1 VLKSKGIF
9 PGHLVCI
16 VIIAFLT
23 ITIVF
28 SPIMTFSQ
36 LVDVQQENNSSS
48 TSNKVV
54 ILTFGNGPKSQ
65 YTDAKPILDKYG
77 FKASF
82 FVVCDWIDSDEDND
96 NSHMT
101 WQDIET
107 LHNEGHDIGAK
118 SLNHK
123 DLTTLSPS
131 ELDFEVGQSKKCL
144 ADHNIDARVFGT
156 PYGKGWDDLT
166 VIDTI
171 AKYYDF
177 AITGFSKLMYLNC
190 DGWNE
195 QEEVDSYN
203 SNVQTDCRTYFD
215 DGTLT
220 YANRYSIKEW
230 SHSNADK
237 EYFGNDQ
244 IIFEEF
250 VKAVNSQENFNGDG
264 TIRAIPIIAYHD
276 LDYNITAH
284 STGVNLFD
292 AEMKYLYDN
301 GFTVLTM
308 ADLGYDESTHQLYIE
323 YIGPSTIKHI
333 GSTTQIEAA
342 VPDDDDND
350 AAAEVEDDMGLE
362 SDNDADIGFD
372 NGDQEEDFEG
382 EGDSNEFSESNTGE
396 EEDDDDDD
404 DGSGS

>member
-1 VLKSKGIF
+1 MIKSIVSF
-9 PGHLVCI
+9 SGHLVCI

-28 SPIMTFSQ
+28 SPIMTIFSQ
-36 LVDVQQENNSSS
+36 LVDIQQENNSSS
-48 TSNKVV
+48 STSNKEV
-54 ILTFGNGPKSQ
+54 ILTFGNAPKSQ

-82 FVVCDWIDSDEDND
+82 FVVCNWISDSDKD

-107 LHNEGHDIGAK
+107 LHNEGHDIEAK

-123 DLTTLSPS
+123 ELTTLSAS

-144 ADHNIDARVFGT
+144 DDQNIDARVFGT
-156 PYGKGWDDLT
+156 PYGEGWDNST

-195 QEEVDSYN
+195 QEEEAVVEEEEEEDGDK
-203 SNVQTDCRTYFD
+203 SNVQTDCRTYSN

-220 YANRYSIKEW
+220 YANRYSIREW
-230 SHSNADK
+230 SHDSANK
-237 EYFGNDQ
+237 EYDNDNKMY
-244 IIFEEF
+244 EEF
-250 VKAVNSQENFNGDG
+250 VNVVNSQENFNRDG
-264 TIRAIPIIAYHD
+264 IIRAIPIIAYHD
-276 LDYNITAH
+276 LDYGYRTPD
-284 STGVNLFD
+284 STNVNLFD

-308 ADLGYDESTHQLYIE
+308 ADLGYDENINQLYISSSL
-323 YIGPSTIKHI
+323 INQ
-333 GSTTQIEAA
+333 TT
-342 VPDDDDND
+342 N
-350 AAAEVEDDMGLE
+350 
-362 SDNDADIGFD
+362 
-372 NGDQEEDFEG
+372 
-382 EGDSNEFSESNTGE
+382 SNRIT
-396 EEDDDDDD
+396 
-404 DGSGS
+404 

>member
-1 VLKSKGIF
+1 LRCILGVKKIRSF
-9 PGHLVCI
+9 GHLVS
-16 VIIAFLT
+16 VSAF
-23 ITIVF
+23 ITIMIEF
-28 SPIMTFSQ
+28 SLPITTFGQ
-36 LVDVQQENNSSS
+36 LEIQQKES
-48 TSNKVV
+48 TSNNKVV
-54 ILTFGNGPKSQ
+54 ILTFGNAPKSQ
-65 YTDAKPILDKYG
+65 YTEAKPILDKYG

-82 FVVCDWIDSDEDND
+82 FVVCNWINSDKD

-107 LHNEGHDIGAK
+107 LYNEGHDIGAK

-123 DLTTLSPS
+123 DLTTLTAS

-156 PYGKGWDDLT
+156 PYGKGWDDPT

-190 DGWNE
+190 DGWKA

-250 VKAVNSQENFNGDG
+250 VKAVNSQDEFNRDG

-276 LDYNITAH
+276 LDHNITPD
-284 STGVNLFD
+284 STSVNLFD

-308 ADLGYDESTHQLYIE
+308 ADLAYDQSTHQLYMAH
-323 YIGPSTIKHI
+323 IGPPSTIEHV
-333 GSTTQIEAA
+333 GPTTQTEA
-342 VPDDDDND
+342 VPADDDDD
-350 AAAEVEDDMGLE
+350 A
-362 SDNDADIGFD
+362 
-372 NGDQEEDFEG
+372 
-382 EGDSNEFSESNTGE
+382 E

-404 DGSGS
+404 GSGA

>member
-1 VLKSKGIF
+1 MSKIIGSFGPLVSSIIIF
-9 PGHLVCI
+9 MG
-16 VIIAFLT
+16 AF
-23 ITIVF
+23 ITIMIGF
-28 SPIMTFSQ
+28 SLPITTFGQ
-36 LVDVQQENNSSS
+36 LEIQQRES

-54 ILTFGNGPKSQ
+54 ILTFGNAPKSQ
-65 YTDAKPILDKYG
+65 YTEAKPILDKYG

-82 FVVCDWIDSDEDND
+82 FVVCNWINSDKD

-107 LHNEGHDIGAK
+107 LYNDGHNIGAK

-123 DLTTLSPS
+123 DLTTLSAS

-144 ADHNIDARVFGT
+144 DDQNIDARVFGT
-156 PYGKGWDDLT
+156 PYGKGWDNPT

-190 DGWNE
+190 DGWNQ
-195 QEEVDSYN
+195 QEEEENGYK
-203 SNVQTDCRTYFD
+203 SNTQTDCRTYSD
-215 DGTLT
+215 AGTLT

-244 IIFEEF
+244 LIFEEF

-264 TIRAIPIIAYHD
+264 IIRAIPIIAYHD
-276 LDYNITAH
+276 LDHNITPD
-284 STGVNLFD
+284 STSVNLFD

-308 ADLGYDESTHQLYIE
+308 ADLGYDESTHQLYIR
-323 YIGPSTIKHI
+323 YIGPSTINHI
-333 GSTTQIEAA
+333 GPTMQTEA
-342 VPDDDDND
+342 VSDDDDD
-350 AAAEVEDDMGLE
+350 AEEDDMGLE
-362 SDNDADIGFD
+362 LEDNDADIGFD
-372 NGDQEEDFEG
+372 NGEQEEDSEG
-382 EGDSNEFSESNTGE
+382 NNNELSESNTQE
-396 EEDDDDDD
+396 EDDDDD
-404 DGSGS
+404 DGSGA

>member
-1 VLKSKGIF
+1 LRCTFGVNKIQNF
-9 PGHLVCI
+9 RHLVSAII
-16 VIIAFLT
+16 VIAF
-23 ITIVF
+23 ITIIIGF
-28 SPIMTFSQ
+28 SLPITTFGQ
-36 LVDVQQENNSSS
+36 LEIQQKDSRTN
-48 TSNKVV
+48 NKVV

-65 YTDAKPILDKYG
+65 YTYAKPILDKYG

-82 FVVCDWIDSDEDND
+82 FVVCNWIDSDEDND

-107 LHNEGHDIGAK
+107 LHNDGHDIGAK

-123 DLTTLSPS
+123 DLTTLSAS

-156 PYGKGWDDLT
+156 PYGKGWDDPT

-177 AITGFSKLMYLNC
+177 AITGFSNVMYLNC

-195 QEEVDSYN
+195 QEAEEAVEEDGYN

-250 VKAVNSQENFNGDG
+250 VKAVNSQENFNGDR

-276 LDYNITAH
+276 LDYNIIPD

-308 ADLGYDESTHQLYIE
+308 ADLAYDESTHQLYIE

-333 GSTTQIEAA
+333 GSTMQIEAA
-342 VPDDDDND
+342 GPDDDDND

-372 NGDQEEDFEG
+372 NGD
-382 EGDSNEFSESNTGE
+382 
-396 EEDDDDDD
+396 
-404 DGSGS
+404 

>member
-1 VLKSKGIF
+1 MLKSIHRF
-9 PGHLVCI
+9 RPLVS
-16 VIIAFLT
+16 VIIFIDAFVT
-23 ITIVF
+23 IIIGF
-28 SPIMTFSQ
+28 SLPITTFGQ
-36 LVDVQQENNSSS
+36 LEIQQRESSS
-48 TSNKVV
+48 INKVV
-54 ILTFGNGPKSQ
+54 ILTFGNAPKSQ
-65 YTDAKPILDKYG
+65 YTEAKPILDKYG

-82 FVVCDWIDSDEDND
+82 FVVCNWISNSDED

-101 WQDIET
+101 WQEIET
-107 LHNEGHDIGAK
+107 LHREGHDIGAK
-118 SLNHK
+118 SLNHQ
-123 DLTTLSPS
+123 DLTTLSAS
-131 ELDFEVGQSKKCL
+131 ELEFEVGQSKKCL

-156 PYGKGWDDLT
+156 PYGKGWDNPT

-195 QEEVDSYN
+195 QEEVDNYYI
-203 SNVQTDCRTYFD
+203 SNVQTDCRTYSD

-250 VKAVNSQENFNGDG
+250 VKAVNSQDEFNGDG

-276 LDYNITAH
+276 LDHNITPD
-284 STGVNLFD
+284 STSVNLFD

-301 GFTVLTM
+301 GFTVITM
-308 ADLGYDESTHQLYIE
+308 ADLAYDESTSPIVYRVYRTINYKSHWTDNTNRI
-323 YIGPSTIKHI
+323 STR
-333 GSTTQIEAA
+333 
-342 VPDDDDND
+342 
-350 AAAEVEDDMGLE
+350 
-362 SDNDADIGFD
+362 
-372 NGDQEEDFEG
+372 
-382 EGDSNEFSESNTGE
+382 
-396 EEDDDDDD
+396 
-404 DGSGS
+404 

>member
-1 VLKSKGIF
+1 MLKSIRRYGA
-9 PGHLVCI
+9 LLSSI
-16 VIIAFLT
+16 VIFIVVFVIIVIGFSLP
-23 ITIVF
+23 IT
-28 SPIMTFSQ
+28 TYSQ
-36 LVDVQQENNSSS
+36 LEIQQKESS
-48 TSNKVV
+48 TTNKVV
-54 ILTFGNGPKSQ
+54 ILTFGNAPKSQ
-65 YTDAKPILDKYG
+65 YTEAKPILDKYG

-82 FVVCDWIDSDEDND
+82 FVVCNWIESDSDPDKD

-101 WQDIET
+101 WQEIET

-118 SLNHK
+118 SLSHK

-131 ELDFEVGQSKKCL
+131 ELEFEVAQSKKCL

-156 PYGKGWDDLT
+156 PYGAGWDNPT

-195 QEEVDSYN
+195 QEEEDGDGTN
-203 SNVQTDCRTYFD
+203 TQTDCRTYSD

-250 VKAVNSQENFNGDG
+250 VKAVNSQDEFNKDG
-264 TIRAIPIIAYHD
+264 IIRTIPIIAYHD
-276 LDYNITAH
+276 LDHNITPD
-284 STGVNLFD
+284 STSVNLFD

-308 ADLGYDESTHQLYIE
+308 ADLAYDESTHQLYIE
-323 YIGPSTIKHI
+323 YIGPSTIDHI
-333 GSTTQIEAA
+333 GPITQTEA
-342 VPDDDDND
+342 VPEDDND
-350 AAAEVEDDMGLE
+350 AAEAEAEDMGLE
-362 SDNDADIGFD
+362 PDNDADIGFD
-372 NGDQEEDFEG
+372 NGEM
-382 EGDSNEFSESNTGE
+382 
-396 EEDDDDDD
+396 EEDDDNDDD
-404 DGSGS
+404 DEDGSGA

>member
-1 VLKSKGIF
+1 
-9 PGHLVCI
+9 
-16 VIIAFLT
+16 
-23 ITIVF
+23 
-28 SPIMTFSQ
+28 M
-36 LVDVQQENNSSS
+36 
-48 TSNKVV
+48 
-54 ILTFGNGPKSQ
+54 LTFGNAPKSQ
-65 YTDAKPILDKYG
+65 YTEAKPILDKYG

-82 FVVCDWIDSDEDND
+82 FVVCNWISNSDEDK
-96 NSHMT
+96 SHMT

-123 DLTTLSPS
+123 DLTTLSAS
-131 ELDFEVGQSKKCL
+131 ELDFEVGESKKCL

-156 PYGKGWDDLT
+156 PYGKGWDNPT

-190 DGWNE
+190 DGWNDQ
-195 QEEVDSYN
+195 QEEGEGEEEDGYI
-203 SNVQTDCRTYFD
+203 SNTQTDCRTYFD

-250 VKAVNSQENFNGDG
+250 VKAVNSQDEFNKDG

-276 LDYNITAH
+276 LDHNITPD
-284 STGVNLFD
+284 STSLNLFD
-292 AEMKYLYDN
+292 TEMKYLYDN

-323 YIGPSTIKHI
+323 YIGPSTIKQI
-333 GSTTQIEAA
+333 GSTTTTQTKA
-342 VPDDDDND
+342 VPEEDDDND
-350 AAAEVEDDMGLE
+350 VEVEEDDMGLE
-362 SDNDADIGFD
+362 LEDNNADIGFD
-372 NGDQEEDFEG
+372 NGEQEEDNE
-382 EGDSNEFSESNTGE
+382 DNSNELSESDDDDE
-396 EEDDDDDD
+396 AEDDDGGDDSD
-404 DGSGS
+404 E

>member
-1 VLKSKGIF
+1 VSKIIGSFVPLVSSIIIF
-9 PGHLVCI
+9 MG
-16 VIIAFLT
+16 AF
-23 ITIVF
+23 ITIMIGF
-28 SPIMTFSQ
+28 SLPITTFGQ
-36 LVDVQQENNSSS
+36 LEIQQRES

-54 ILTFGNGPKSQ
+54 ILTFGNAPKSQ
-65 YTDAKPILDKYG
+65 YTEAKPILDKYG

-82 FVVCDWIDSDEDND
+82 FVVCNWIDSDKD

-107 LHNEGHDIGAK
+107 LYNDGHDIGAK

-123 DLTTLSPS
+123 DLTTLSAS
-131 ELDFEVGQSKKCL
+131 ELEFEVGQSKKCL

-156 PYGKGWDDLT
+156 PYGAGWDNPT

-177 AITGFSKLMYLNC
+177 AITGFSKLMYLSC

-195 QEEVDSYN
+195 QEKVDSYN
-203 SNVQTDCRTYFD
+203 SNVQTDCRTYSD

-250 VKAVNSQENFNGDG
+250 VKAVNSQDELNSDG

-276 LDYNITAH
+276 LDHNITPD
-284 STGVNLFD
+284 STSVNLFD

-308 ADLGYDESTHQLYIE
+308 ADLAYDESTHQLYIR

-333 GSTTQIEAA
+333 EPTTTQTEAA

-350 AAAEVEDDMGLE
+350 AEEEDDMGLE
-362 SDNDADIGFD
+362 LEDNDADIGFD
-372 NGDQEEDFEG
+372 NGEQDEG
-382 EGDSNEFSESNTGE
+382 YEGNNNELSESNTQE
-396 EEDDDDDD
+396 EDDDDD
-404 DGSGS
+404 DGSGA